1 MDPPYVP
8 PKGCEDNPEYQ
19 LVSKRNTLL
28 LSAILDVVRDVDIQF
43 GRLMN
48 GLEQQGALDA
58 ATVILLS
65 DHCATNHLAV
75 SDFSSTDLMGIL
87 EEAGLVQNK
96 NIYAFSVSS
105 YGTLYWRERK
115 EQIPLAKKL
124 LLAHTAQNPETGKQ
138 ECPWWVLDR
147 DDMKNGVEGVCLS
160 GELYHT
166 WYIDVDRE
174 KTMIWPDLF
183 ILAKNGWQIP
193 AYNGHVP
200 NVGIKA
206 PKWTPPWRVYNG
218 GHGSVDTLP
227 IVAAISTR
235 GGKTGESSTPI
246 RIADLGV
253 TAASLFGLKLGS
265 TTVGTDLSSDL
276 K

>member
-1 MDPPYVP
+1 MRPSNVLTRMYTGQGGLLTIQMEHFASHFPHDRWVVDSTLEIFRREDPELAYILLAQCDDAGHCIGNAPDPSEFTTVEPSYIP
-8 PKGCEDNPEYQ
+8 PQGCEDNPEYQ

-28 LSAILDVVRDVDIQF
+28 FKSAILDVVRDVDIQF

-75 SDFSSTDLMGIL
+75 SDFSSTDLMELL

-105 YGTLYWRERK
+105 YGSLYWRERK

-174 KTMIWPDLF
+174 RP
-183 ILAKNGWQIP
+183 
-193 AYNGHVP
+193 
-200 NVGIKA
+200 
-206 PKWTPPWRVYNG
+206 
-218 GHGSVDTLP
+218 
-227 IVAAISTR
+227 
-235 GGKTGESSTPI
+235 
-246 RIADLGV
+246 
-253 TAASLFGLKLGS
+253 
-265 TTVGTDLSSDL
+265 
-276 K
+276 